1 MRGGWRV
8 ADDSDWRS
16 EHAYDYVDQLTPTDL
31 AWEFLRRNP
40 EYQRAYRAIR
50 TRARVTLEAETALAE
65 QWGLRSPGRPPPLRQ
80 TSTDILVR
88 PRQSRR
94 DRSHTRFYAK
104 RTSADER

>member
-1 MRGGWRV
+1 
-8 ADDSDWRS
+8 
-16 EHAYDYVDQLTPTDL
+16 
-31 AWEFLRRNP
+31 
-40 EYQRAYRAIR
+40 
-50 TRARVTLEAETALAE
+50 VTQEAETALAE

-80 TSTDILVR
+80 ASTDILVR